1 MSKTTTPSLL
11 SRRAYQRP
19 YKTRQQRRENDRRKT
34 DGSANDYKFLLRAGA
49 GIAIVL
55 ALVLGFVLKGMMGGD
70 SDQGAA
76 VESLR

>member
-1 MSKTTTPSLL
+1 MSQTDTVPVAHRT
-11 SRRAYQRP
+11 AYQRP
-19 YKTRQQRRENDRRKT
+19 YKTRQQRRETDRRKT
-34 DGSANDYKFLLRAGA
+34 DESNNNYKFLLRAGA

-55 ALVLGFVLKGMMGGD
+55 ALALGFVLKGMVGSD